1 MVFPKVRTYIL
12 GGAFLI
18 ALGDGTL
25 LVVGMFAAAE
35 GDLDFDERVLEIN
48 FERHERIARFID
60 FARDLGDLDAVQ
72 KKLSILPAVAR
83 REGAAFIV
91 EGDVHVFEE
100 HFAALDEAETFRKR
114 GFAEAQRFDFRAFEH
129 DARFELFFDEV
140 FKGS

>member
-1 MVFPKVRTYIL
+1 MVFFGFAVGCAL
-12 GGAFLI
+12 LI

-25 LVVGMFAAAE
+25 FIVGMLAAAE
-35 GDLDFDERVLEIN
+35 GDLDFDERVLKIN
-48 FERHERIARFID
+48 FERHKRIARFID

-72 KKLSILPAVAR
+72 KELPILPAVAR

-114 GFAEAQRFDFRAFEH
+114 GFAEAQRFVEH

-140 FKGS
+140 FEGS